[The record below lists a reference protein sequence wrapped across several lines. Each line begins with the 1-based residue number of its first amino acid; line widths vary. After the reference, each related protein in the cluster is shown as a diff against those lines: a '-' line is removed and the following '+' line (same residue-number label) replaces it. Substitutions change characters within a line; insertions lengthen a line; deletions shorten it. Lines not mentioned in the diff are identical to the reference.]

1 LALYLLFEFSIFNYE
16 HTWEEIMAEENST
29 GSNFIWALAMI
40 IIVGIIAATM
50 FYSGFLSPK
59 KKQDIDV
66 EIKVPSAANTR

>member
-1 LALYLLFEFSIFNYE
+1 
-16 HTWEEIMAEENST
+16 MAEENST